1 MAGKGCTFRHRDYIG
16 KEAYLSG
23 LLSDIRNLSWKVL
36 GLGRNSSE
44 ISARDLCVV
53 GGSGLLIQKAKG

>member
-1 MAGKGCTFRHRDYIG
+1 MQKG

-23 LLSDIRNLSWKVL
+23 LLSDVSDLSWKLL

-53 GGSGLLIQKAKG
+53 GGSGLLIWKAKV